1 MCNHVEES
9 GQMPSL
15 ESLRSVD
22 AIDSPI
28 EVVLIDK
35 QKDSRCSE
43 IDAHKKPKEQLL
55 RCPRST
61 QILDVIIVG

>member
-43 IDAHKKPKEQLL
+43 IDAQKKPKE
-55 RCPRST
+55 
-61 QILDVIIVG
+61 